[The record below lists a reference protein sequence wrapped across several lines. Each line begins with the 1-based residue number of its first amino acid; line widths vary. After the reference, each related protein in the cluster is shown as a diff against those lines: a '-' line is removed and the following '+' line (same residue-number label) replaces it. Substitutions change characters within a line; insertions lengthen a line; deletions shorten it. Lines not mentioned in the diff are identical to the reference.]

1 MRKADRSLFGRWLET
16 EINSRGMTQ
25 TEFAVASGVPV
36 ATLSRW
42 MNDDG
47 PFEIRGQNRQKLSDF
62 LGVPVDVIDA
72 QSGIIDR
79 VMDERAR
86 VITNLAQRID
96 WSDDDWYENIRDQM
110 QRLYNRQRQG

>member
-79 VMDERAR
+79 VTDRYLDISDEECIAAALRIAEILEGQATI
-86 VITNLAQRID
+86 VQPLADVQA
-96 WSDDDWYENIRDQM
+96 
-110 QRLYNRQRQG
+110 